1 MWKHLVF
8 AGLVLVVG
16 CSGGNDDGSSGSSGG
31 SGSTAGSSGG
41 STGGGS
47 QTLTMTGPYSYSG
60 PVTSTGYAVT
70 GGSHT
75 QVDVRVQVGAD
86 VVALTATLPVSA
98 VAVQAYATAD
108 FDHFGLGVSEPHGT
122 DMVTDSTDSVSLV
135 VTQAQEEATG
145 QTTLHGSMSVGYHG
159 TQALPDGGS
168 ASGAGTVDATF

>member
-16 CSGGNDDGSSGSSGG
+16 CSGGNDGGSSGSSGG

-86 VVALTATLPVSA
+86 GVLHAIKTGSRIPVVVALSAGNVTHTDTVYVTVTNKATPPVLA
-98 VAVQAYATAD
+98 
-108 FDHFGLGVSEPHGT
+108 
-122 DMVTDSTDSVSLV
+122 
-135 VTQAQEEATG
+135 
-145 QTTLHGSMSVGYHG
+145 
-159 TQALPDGGS
+159 GGS
-168 ASGAGTVDATF
+168 PSAPGTPALLGA